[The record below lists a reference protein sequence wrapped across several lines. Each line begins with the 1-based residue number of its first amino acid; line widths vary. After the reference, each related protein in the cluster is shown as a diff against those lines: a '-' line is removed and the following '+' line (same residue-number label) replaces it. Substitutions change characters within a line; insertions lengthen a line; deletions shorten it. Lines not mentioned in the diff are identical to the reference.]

1 MSDHPLPKPPFTDRE
16 RAAYDWLLAR
26 RYWKDVPWR
35 FVGNTKEVQT
45 NRDTYPDIIALAQ
58 HLGWEG

>member
-16 RAAYDWLLAR
+16 RAAYDWLVN
-26 RYWKDVPWR
+26 RYYLTIQWWFDEAYK
-35 FVGNTKEVQT
+35 VQT
-45 NRDTYPDIIALAQ
+45 PRATYPNIIAYAQ